1 MVMVMMFVVV
11 DIEVVIDVGLLV
23 LLVFY
28 DVVVE
33 VK

>member
-1 MVMVMMFVVV
+1 MMFVVV

>member
-1 MVMVMMFVVV
+1 MMMFVVV

>member
-1 MVMVMMFVVV
+1 MVMMFVVV